1 MRLMRCIRHSAMLI
15 LCSLFL
21 PMNAFADE
29 LDVPA
34 VTQKSSWVV
43 LLIIALVAFCLV
55 LSVILYRKYR
65 K

>member
-1 MRLMRCIRHSAMLI
+1 
-15 LCSLFL
+15 
-21 PMNAFADE
+21 MNAFADE
-29 LDVPA
+29 IDVPA